1 MSQFSK
7 KTLLAIV
14 LGIFLYWPCPGLSQA
29 KMTAI
34 ELQQAHEAWKRI
46 VPTINIYWKE
56 VEERPFA
63 AKKTAWQIIDLL
75 KRFIVDY
82 PQAKEVPEAYY
93 IIGSAYKQ
101 VGFIPEAISHWRIV
115 AKEFPDSKWADEAL
129 LQILLYYDETGKINK
144 KHTFLKEIIRQY
156 PDTTA
161 AKAAWVALALDSLKK
176 KKNVDFIER
185 EVRRL
190 EAADPNVF
198 VKVPMYLELK
208 ARLASLK
215 GDEKSAIDYWMHFL
229 NLTVSREKQ
238 AAVLFEIGEAYR
250 RLGDLLKARKY
261 YALCARDYSKF
272 SYALFSRFRLAQI
285 RERERKITPWSRY
298 KGYRDESSA
307 MIYDRILR
315 QFPKHS
321 ITQEVEFEYAL
332 LKFERGDLPGALKL
346 VKRFFKNSPNGALR
360 EQFLELS
367 KKIRARMIAE
377 KNSTRLRENL
387 TACLSVLN
395 DRALKNVMPGFDDTA
410 KAVWKKIIE
419 DLTRKGV
426 YDQAL
431 LETKKLLE
439 KFPSYK
445 DGRRMWQRIIQS
457 LNEKGDYVAA
467 IKEAKA
473 FKDRFPRDEGVKRF
487 SNSLRKEALNSYFKK
502 LLKDERPLVV
512 LDFFYSKGDLFN
524 DILDRN
530 HLVSVGMAWN
540 ELGCPDE
547 AGLFMGKAFF
557 SRGNTPTDYD
567 LLLKWA
573 EASLETGDFN
583 GLGQIISYLDRFP
596 QGKTD
601 PRYLHLKVL
610 YEQNKGNWDQ
620 AYNLSSQGLSNS
632 KKSNERKL
640 LLQDFIKSSV
650 HLGLWDVARDAF
662 RELDPLLN
670 DSERRSLMSQWADTA
685 FDMGAYEEAFL
696 FYNLLLELDPKQPD
710 VQAKMAL
717 CLLRQEKLDSASG
730 VLRALSTEEGS
741 LWGDSAKAIL
751 GNEEFWKKVP
761 STIKNDLKRGAQG
774 K

>member
-1 MSQFSK
+1 MIQISK
-7 KTLLAIV
+7 KTLSAIIF
-14 LGIFLYWPCPGLSQA
+14 GILLYWPYTGFSQA
-29 KMTAI
+29 KITAI
-34 ELQQAHEAWKRI
+34 EQQKAHEAWKKI
-46 VPTINIYWKE
+46 VPTLNIYWKE

-63 AKKTAWQIIDLL
+63 AKKTAWQIIELL

-82 PQAKEVPEAYY
+82 PQANEVPEAYY

-101 VGFIPEAISHWRIV
+101 VGFIPEALSHWRIV
-115 AKEFPDSKWADEAL
+115 AKEFPESKWVDEAL
-129 LQILLYYDETGKINK
+129 LQILLYYDETGQINK
-144 KHTFLKEIIRQY
+144 KHTFLQDIIRQY
-156 PDTTA
+156 TDTTA
-161 AKAAWVALALDSLKK
+161 AKAAWVALALDSLKNG
-176 KKNVDFIER
+176 KNVDFIER

-198 VKVPMYLELK
+198 VKVPLYLELK
-208 ARLASLK
+208 ARLASMK
-215 GDEKSAIDYWMHFL
+215 GDEKTAIDYWMHFL

-285 RERERKITPWSRY
+285 REREKKITPWNRY
-298 KGYRDESSA
+298 KDYRDESSA
-307 MIYDRILR
+307 MIYERILR
-315 QFPKHS
+315 EFPRHS

-332 LKFERGDLPGALKL
+332 LKFERGDLPGALEL
-346 VKRFFKNSPNGALR
+346 VKSFFKNSPNGALKDK
-360 EQFLELS
+360 FMELS
-367 KKIRARMIAE
+367 KKIKAGMIAE
-377 KNSTRLRENL
+377 EEFTRLRDNL
-387 TACLSVLN
+387 TACLSVLAV
-395 DRALKNVMPGFDDTA
+395 RALKHAMPGFDDTA
-410 KAVWKKIIE
+410 KALWKKIIE
-419 DLTRKGV
+419 DLIRKGV

-445 DGRRMWQRIIQS
+445 DGRRMWQRIIQC
-457 LNEKGDYVAA
+457 LNEKGNYIAA

-473 FKDRFPRDEGVKRF
+473 YKDRFPSDEDVKKF
-487 SNSLRKEALNSYFKK
+487 SDSLRKEALNSYFKK
-502 LLKDERPLVV
+502 LLKAERPLVV

-530 HLVSVGMAWN
+530 HMVSVGMAWN

-547 AGLFMGKAFF
+547 AGLFMGKAFLN
-557 SRGNTPTDYD
+557 RGHTPSDYD

-573 EASLETGDFN
+573 QVTLETGDFN

-601 PRYLHLKVL
+601 PRYLHIKVL

-632 KKSNERKL
+632 KKSDERKL
-640 LLQDFIKSSV
+640 MLQDFIKSSV

-670 DSERRSLMSQWADTA
+670 DSERRNLMTQWADTA

-696 FYNLLLELDPKQPD
+696 FYNLLLELDPKQPE
-710 VQAKMAL
+710 VKAKMAF

-730 VLRALSTEEGS
+730 VLKALSTEEGS
-741 LWGDSAKAIL
+741 LWGDAAKVIL

-761 STIKNDLKRGAQG
+761 STIKNEFKRGTQE